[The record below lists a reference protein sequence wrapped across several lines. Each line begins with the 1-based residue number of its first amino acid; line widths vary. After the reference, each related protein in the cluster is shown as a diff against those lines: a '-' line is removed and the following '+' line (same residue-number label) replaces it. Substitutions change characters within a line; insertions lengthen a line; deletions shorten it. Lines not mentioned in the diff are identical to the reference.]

1 MTPII
6 IIGDPPNPEER
17 TLNVPFT
24 GRNGRVL
31 DSMLQNA
38 DINREDVTLMNL
50 TPSTKKDVARLK
62 PNIIIAMGARPFK
75 EYVDGSFDKMAGSIV
90 KGRNGEKVIGV
101 YNPDWLMKG
110 QMRMKALGEVFLKR
124 AKRWSYDLSVPSY
137 EQNFYSGG
145 TSVGEYIDLLEGLK
159 KEGSLAFDIETR
171 GNNLTC
177 AGFAWSSEDAVVIP
191 LTKSIKNYWSVS
203 EEAELWRTVASIL
216 EDPQI
221 EIICHNAY
229 FECTMLARCHGVI
242 LENVFDTMVAHHE
255 IAPEMDKKLDDIVR
269 LYTDRPYYKDMKG
282 WKKGDEELW
291 EYNGLDCVSTWECR
305 QVLGRLLD
313 QNGKE

>member
-1 MTPII
+1 MTNIV
-6 IIGDPPNPEER
+6 IIGDPPTAEET
-17 TLNVPFT
+17 TLNTPFT
-24 GRNGRVL
+24 GRNGLVL

-38 DINREDVTLMNL
+38 GIKREDVTLMNL
-50 TPSTKKDVARLK
+50 TPQTRANVKKIK
-62 PNIIIAMGARPFK
+62 PNIIVAMGVRAFG
-75 EYVDGSFDKMAGSIV
+75 EFAEGSFDKMAGSVIR
-90 KGRNGEKVIGV
+90 GRGGEKVIGV
-101 YNPDWLMKG
+101 YHPDWLLKG
-110 QMRMKALGEVFLKR
+110 QMRMKALGEVFLRR
-124 AKRWSYDLSVPSY
+124 ALKWSYDLSVPLY
-137 EQNFYSGG
+137 GQNFFSGG
-145 TSVGEYIDLLEGLK
+145 QSVGEYCRRLEGLR

-177 AGFAWSSEDAVVIP
+177 MGFAWSEEDALIIP
-191 LTKSIKNYWSVS
+191 LTKGIGNYWRVG
-203 EEAELWRTVASIL
+203 EEAEIWRVVASIL

-255 IAPEMDKKLDDIVR
+255 IAPEMDKGLDDIVR

-313 QNGKE
+313 QNSQE